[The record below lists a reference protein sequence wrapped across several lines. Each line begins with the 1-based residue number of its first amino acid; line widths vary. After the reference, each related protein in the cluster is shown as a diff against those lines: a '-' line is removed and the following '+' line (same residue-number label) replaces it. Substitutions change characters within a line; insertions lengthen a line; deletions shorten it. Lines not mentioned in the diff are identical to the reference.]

1 MSIFKKR
8 KFQDSDKDGLDD
20 GWERD
25 VGIHDEQNRHRI
37 PSINIG
43 GILPH
48 KNGIIAI
55 HHDNLKHLPHQM
67 KSLKINDVKKPVLKI
82 DIKQPNLKGKPM
94 ALKFDDSGI
103 SSLLKKMHGKRKAKR

>member
-1 MSIFKKR
+1 
-8 KFQDSDKDGLDD
+8 
-20 GWERD
+20 
-25 VGIHDEQNRHRI
+25 
-37 PSINIG
+37 
-43 GILPH
+43 
-48 KNGIIAI
+48 
-55 HHDNLKHLPHQM
+55 M